1 MKQKRPMQEKQPEN
15 TGTDSSSSSLHI
27 TPNVGNSARQ
37 DQLESGLGSGGS
49 RSSSWGTAM
58 DSFQGVVAYSNGSQS
73 GVHSNA
79 RQTEAGETRYGL
91 KYQCVEYVNR
101 YSVLANGTGNMIGT
115 GNAIDYARPRGFGYT
130 WIENKKDDNLPQLGD
145 IIVFGGGSYGHVAI
159 ATNTSTSSVGIIQ
172 QNTDSVRSNI
182 AVKDGKLQ
190 NWGSMTVLGW
200 QTQNPS
206 TASSKTPTVSTV
218 VPPAQSTTSQTYTV
232 RSGDTLWKIAEKQLG
247 DGNRYPELAA
257 WNSLANPSQLRVGQV
272 LKLSDPQQSTTK
284 PKEEPT
290 PIDNTQKEEALLCY
304 AIEPTTKKSTAQSTQ
319 EQPKQQPKAS
329 IKKKQYTVQKGDS
342 LWRIAQNELGNGA
355 RYKEIV
361 ALNKMNN
368 PNSLSIGTVLLLP

>member
-15 TGTDSSSSSLHI
+15 TGVDSSSPSLHM
-27 TPNVGNSARQ
+27 TPNVENSARQ

-73 GVHSNA
+73 GVHPNA

-101 YSVLANGTGNMIGT
+101 YSALANGTGNMIGT

-130 WIENKKDDNLPQLGD
+130 WIENKKDDNLPQSGD

-172 QNTDSVRSNI
+172 QNTNSVRSNI

-200 QTQNPS
+200 QTQKPS
-206 TASSKTPTVSTV
+206 TASSNTPTVSTV
-218 VPPAQSTTSQTYTV
+218 VPPTQNTTAQTYTV
-232 RSGDTLWKIAEKQLG
+232 RSGDTLWNIAEKQLG

-304 AIEPTTKKSTAQSTQ
+304 AIEPTTKKSTPQSTQ
-319 EQPKQQPKAS
+319 EQPKAS
-329 IKKKQYTVQKGDS
+329 TTKKQYTVQKGDS

-361 ALNKMNN
+361 ALNKMSN
-368 PNSLSIGTVLLLP
+368 PNSLAIGTVLLLP